1 MRGTGVPRKKF
12 VAPIV
17 NDLVRKQIST
27 KELYDK
33 LAPITSSGLPLN
45 EEQALYQGTLER
57 LGVSK
62 QNAALIR
69 TPGFAD
75 QLGTKLTGIL
85 VTDLDAVYQDKMRPK
100 TIEAMGGGFS
110 AQGTVNGPGTG
121 TPGLQATEYDD
132 DDLQAQRVREF
143 EPWLDKIEDGAE
155 ADEINQYLRSLTPS
169 NREQFIAAAD
179 RRFYEGAIVYEGDE
193 SSPAPAPSATDV
205 AEPSADPP
213 DDDFDDQEGW
223 NLGETDRQ
231 LDEYLSDAQL
241 SVAGAEIAG
250 LQAAAAEQQ
259 ADVSRVAQQGT
270 DGPIGPQGGSRHADD
285 VTPDGD
291 KVMTS
296 IMRPTPVTSY
306 QAGAITT
313 SNGIASVPLMPAP
326 MGVGSVQAALFKQAQ
341 RTQRQQ
347 AMNTYVDFRAAPV
360 EDYDPMYQPPIT
372 GYQPQYYAAV
382 Y

>member
-1 MRGTGVPRKKF
+1 MQGTGVPRAKF
-12 VAPIV
+12 VQPIL
-17 NDLVRKQIST
+17 NDLINSGVSHVDVMDA
-27 KELYDK
+27 L
-33 LAPITSSGLPLN
+33 LPVITVDGPRRATNESHQERVAT
-45 EEQALYQGTLER
+45 EEQILDQYQDTLER
-57 LGVSK
+57 LGVSREH
-62 QNAALIR
+62 AERIY
-69 TPGFAD
+69 TPGIAVNLSEFT
-75 QLGTKLTGIL
+75 GKLAAGVREHYEGL
-85 VTDLDAVYQDKMRPK
+85 MRPK

-110 AQGTVNGPGTG
+110 GQGTVNGAGTG
-121 TPGLQATEYDD
+121 TPGLQASDEYDAVEAFKSEMGPEKIEELLHRETADD
-132 DDLQAQRVREF
+132 DDDVQAQIERVQ
-143 EPWLDKIEDGAE
+143 G
-155 ADEINQYLRSLTPS
+155 
-169 NREQFIAAAD
+169 
-179 RRFYEGAIVYEGDE
+179 
-193 SSPAPAPSATDV
+193 
-205 AEPSADPP
+205 
-213 DDDFDDQEGW
+213 DDDEGW
-223 NLGETDRQ
+223 NLGETNRQ
-231 LDEYLSDAQL
+231 LDEYLSNAQL
-241 SVAGAEIAG
+241 SVSGAEIEG

-296 IMRPTPVTSY
+296 IMRATPVTSY

-326 MGVGSVQAALFKQAQ
+326 TGVGSVQAALFKQAQ

-360 EDYDPMYQPPIT
+360 ESYDPMYQPPIT